1 MDISK
6 RPLMN
11 GWNGTLHNSHATVNT
26 LTMKGCVIMPLPQQN
41 KEYTIDD
48 IYALPD
54 GQRAELIDGQ
64 MYMMAPPTRRHQR
77 ITLELSTIINNY
89 IKDKGGSC
97 EVDIA
102 PFAVFLNEDDKNYVE
117 PDISVICAPEKLT
130 DNGCTGAP
138 DWIIEIVSPGSRRMD
153 YFVKLFKY
161 RTAGVRE
168 YWIVDPEKNRV
179 TVYLFDSDNTEE
191 YSFSDTVK
199 VGIYDDLEIDLSSIN
214 I

>member
-1 MDISK
+1 MFEIFGMMKSS
-6 RPLMN
+6 PQ
-11 GWNGTLHNSHATVNT
+11 ATVNT
-26 LTMKGCVIMPLPQQN
+26 LTMKGCVTMPLLQQN

-64 MYMMAPPTRRHQR
+64 MYMMAPPTRRHQQ
-77 ITLELSTIINNY
+77 ILLSLSRKIADY
-89 IKDKGGSC
+89 VDKKGGSC

-102 PFAVFLNEDDKNYVE
+102 PFAVFLNADDKNYVE